1 MCIVFNTLLNRHF
14 LVLYGTIRM
23 LFIGMHN

>member
-14 LVLYGTIRM
+14 PVLYGTIRM
-23 LFIGMHN
+23 LFIGMLN